1 MPLYYDNSSR
11 LSDFEGI
18 KLAEKYYIKGGTPLK
33 GEVHIGGAKNS
44 VLKLMAAALLA
55 KGESKIYNVPEL
67 TDVEIMLQV
76 INSLGVKTSYDKE
89 EKSLTIDATD
99 ITNITAKYELVSKMR
114 ASFNVL
120 GALVS
125 RCREAI
131 VALPGGCAIG
141 ERRVDFHI
149 KGLEALGAKL
159 KIENGY
165 VHAKAS
171 KLVGAEICLDL
182 PSVGATEN
190 IMLAGVMAEGSTT
203 IQNAAQE
210 PEIVDLANFLNAMGA
225 DIIGAGTSEIII
237 NGVKQEDLHPVEYTT
252 IPDRIEAGTFMAA
265 IVGTKGKAVI
275 RNIYPAHLTF
285 FTDKLLKM
293 GANIKL
299 VDPTSIEVMCKNRL
313 SSINFVTQPYPGFP
327 TDLQSMAMTLLTTAN
342 GVGIITESLY
352 ENRFMQVPELRRM
365 GADIHQDRNHAII
378 KGVKKLTGATLTASD
393 LRAGASLVV
402 AALMAEGN
410 SVIEK
415 LHHIDRGYENFEN
428 KIRLL
433 GGKIER
439 KDEVISPVE
448 STEEILNESYL

>member
-1 MPLYYDNSSR
+1 MT
-11 LSDFEGI
+11 
-18 KLAEKYYIKGGTPLK
+18 EKFFIKGGTPLR
-33 GEVHIGGAKNS
+33 GEVSIGGAKNS

-55 KGESKIYNVPEL
+55 KGETKIYNVPDL
-67 TDVEIMLQV
+67 TDVEIMLSV
-76 INSLGVKTSYDKE
+76 IAQLGAKTSYDKK
-89 EKSLTIDATD
+89 EKSVTIDATD
-99 ITNITAKYELVSKMR
+99 LTSVTAKYELVSKMR
-114 ASFNVL
+114 ASFIVL

-125 RCREAI
+125 RCKEAV

-171 KLVGAEICLDL
+171 KLCGTDIYLDI

-190 IMLAGVMAEGSTT
+190 LMLASILAEGSTK

-210 PEIVDLANFLNAMGA
+210 PEIVDLANFLNSMGA
-225 DIIGAGTSEIII
+225 DVNGAGTSEIVI
-237 NGVKQEDLHPVEYTT
+237 NGVKQENLHPIEYTT
-252 IPDRIEAGTFMAA
+252 IPDRIEAGTFMSA
-265 IVGTKGKAVI
+265 IIATKGKAIIKGVF
-275 RNIYPAHLTF
+275 PAHLTF

-299 VDPTSIEVMCKNRL
+299 IEPNSLEVSCKNRL
-313 SSINFVTQPYPGFP
+313 NSINFVTQPYPGFP
-327 TDLQSMAMTLLTTAN
+327 TDLQSMAMTLLTTSN

-378 KGVKKLTGATLTASD
+378 KGVKKLTGTTLAASD

-402 AALMAEGN
+402 AALMADGN
-410 SVIEK
+410 STIEN

-428 KIRLL
+428 KLRLL

-439 KDEVISPVE
+439 KEDEIISPIE
-448 STEEILNESYL
+448 PKINITEGLL